1 MMKQDD
7 AVTKNISKISKSKRK
22 KEIEYI
28 SLKHKIT
35 DFCKENGYHNVIRS
49 MLENFDQIDDL
60 TNTQSV
66 ELFSLIRSLES
77 ALRSYERL
85 QEYVL

>member
-1 MMKQDD
+1 MKQNN
-7 AVTKNISKISKSKRK
+7 AVTKNISQTSKNKRK

-35 DFCKENGYHNVIRS
+35 EFCKENGYDNVIRS

-77 ALRSYERL
+77 ALTSYSRL
-85 QEYVL
+85 QKYV

>member
-1 MMKQDD
+1 MKQDNTG
-7 AVTKNISKISKSKRK
+7 TKGITKISKTKRK
-22 KEIEYI
+22 KEIKYI

-35 DFCKENGYHNVIRS
+35 DFCKENGYDNVIRS

-85 QEYVL
+85 QEYV

>member
-1 MMKQDD
+1 MKQDNSS
-7 AVTKNISKISKSKRK
+7 TKDITKISKTKRK
-22 KEIEYI
+22 KEIKYI
-28 SLKHKIT
+28 SLKHNIT
-35 DFCKENGYHNVIRS
+35 DFCKENGYDNVIRS

-85 QEYVL
+85 QEYV